1 MRRAAV
7 RVHAHDDGASRI
19 DPQGLGAPRAWEVGK
34 GCSPPQNP
42 WSVPLVS
49 LYQPTMMVPAALIPK
64 ARVPR
69 ASEVEEGGEAAPL
82 PHKAVLRAAAVRVH
96 AHDDGASRIDPQ
108 GSGTPRAR
116 DVEGGEAAPLPH
128 KAVVRAAGV
137 LVSAHDDGAGRIDP
151 EGSGAPRARD
161 VEGGE
166 AAPCHRKPWVV
177 PLVSSYKPTTL
188 VPAALI
194 PKASVSTAPGTSRG

>member
-1 MRRAAV
+1 MLLSAYMPTMMVPAALIPKAWVLRAPGKSERVTAPRHKKSVVRAAGV
-7 RVHAHDDGASRI
+7 PVPAHDDGASRI
-19 DPQGLGAPRAWEVGK
+19 DPQGSSAPLGDR
-34 GCSPPQNP
+34 
-42 WSVPLVS
+42 
-49 LYQPTMMVPAALIPK
+49 
-64 ARVPR
+64 
-69 ASEVEEGGEAAPL
+69 EGGEAAPL

>member
-1 MRRAAV
+1 MKLPRHKKSVVRAAGV
-7 RVHAHDDGASRI
+7 PVPAHDDGASRI
-19 DPQGLGAPRAWEVGK
+19 DPQSPGAPRAW
-34 GCSPPQNP
+34 
-42 WSVPLVS
+42 
-49 LYQPTMMVPAALIPK
+49 
-64 ARVPR
+64 
-69 ASEVEEGGEAAPL
+69 EVEEGGEAAPL

-108 GSGTPRAR
+108 GSGAPRAR

-137 LVSAHDDGAGRIDP
+137 LVSAHDDGASRIDP
-151 EGSGAPRARD
+151 EGSGARAPGTSR
-161 VEGGE
+161 
-166 AAPCHRKPWVV
+166 AAKLPPCHTKPWVV

-194 PKASVSTAPGTSRG
+194 PKASVSTRPGRRGR